1 MAAYLA
7 LWKLFTFIL
16 FIGSLKMFRAL
27 QFVLGTLAL
36 VFFLEALGQQQVQA
50 CLRYSQGILVSSAV

>member
-7 LWKLFTFIL
+7 LWRLFTFIL
-16 FIGSLKMFRAL
+16 FIGSLKMSRAL

-50 CLRYSQGILVSSAV
+50 CLRYSPSILVSSAV